1 MTKARLLPNP
11 PPAKAT
17 CASWDWLNMLVIDHD
32 KYPGNAAICAGPVSN
47 QRRDIPRDLGHRDE
61 LVKSVLTGRGPNDV
75 NARYHRID
83 TVPTVVACLL
93 IRRSNS
99 IIGGSDSIT

>member
-1 MTKARLLPNP
+1 MPRYARDLFQINGGIY
-11 PPAKAT
+11 
-17 CASWDWLNMLVIDHD
+17 S
-32 KYPGNAAICAGPVSN
+32 
-47 QRRDIPRDLGHRDE
+47 RDLGHRDE

-93 IRRSNS
+93 IRRSIS